1 MIQPRISLKEY
12 SINPAQI
19 TFGQFTPQVKD
30 MSIAQRS
37 YLELNNRRKE
47 SSEKLGALDESLG
60 KIRDNLHQDPET
72 LSWFDNYIN
81 DQKAK
86 IQTYVDNNDF
96 STAINKTVELA
107 GRVINDGNLTGRLY
121 ANEKYNKYVKD
132 LDDMLKANKIDQ
144 SIYDWAKDNHQY
156 KYKELTDDE
165 GNVVGGD
172 LDMDTSLP
180 VPGINFAA
188 NAMAAFKMIT
198 PKKSGSSTSRATEVS
213 NLSDQ
218 DITRGKAT
226 YKKGESVSSSYSSGS
241 TMEKVSVKDILDR
254 MDELPSDTGIG
265 YRQIEQAFEVAK
277 HDFKKLVKQYNEA
290 ADKDPDS
297 ADTRD
302 LAQMIEKRKK
312 IFYNNDSFI
321 DYNTYYARKVT
332 DELYAKGLAYD
343 WRTSEV
349 KVTSGYGIKT
359 DNNAGGGS
367 TRFTSDYPVDGWTF
381 DVSTGKYVS
390 PPVLMDTGYG
400 DVNSD
405 VTNSASSIAAAHNG
419 NGGK

>member
-12 SINPAQI
+12 SINPTQL

-37 YLELNNRRKE
+37 YIELNNRRKE
-47 SSEKLGALDESLG
+47 ANEKLGALDESLG

-81 DQKAK
+81 EQKAK

-96 STAINKTVELA
+96 STAINKTVRLA
-107 GRVINDGNLTGRLY
+107 GSVMNDGNLTGRLY

-132 LDDMLKANKIDQ
+132 LDEMLKSNKIDQ
-144 SIYDWAKDNHQY
+144 AIYDWAKDTHQY
-156 KYKELTDDE
+156 KYKELTDDN

-226 YKKGESVSSSYSSGS
+226 YKKGESVSSSYTSGS
-241 TMEKVSVKDILDR
+241 TMEKVTVKDILDR

-265 YRQIEQAFEVAK
+265 YRQIEQAFKVAK
-277 HDFKKLVKQYNEA
+277 HDFEKLVKEYKEENA
-290 ADKDPDS
+290 KDPTGDK
-297 ADTRD
+297 TRD

-312 IFYNNDSFI
+312 IFYNNDSFV
-321 DYNTYYARKVT
+321 DYDTYYARKVT

-343 WRTSEV
+343 WRTSET

-359 DNNAGGGS
+359 DTNNGGGVA
-367 TRFTSDYPVDGWTF
+367 RATSPTPVPGWDYDQGSGLWI
-381 DVSTGKYVS
+381 S
-390 PPVLMDTGYG
+390 PPIVMQTGYDSVNE
-400 DVNSD
+400 DVQK
-405 VTNSASSIAAAHNG
+405 SASGIAAAH
-419 NGGK
+419 GGH

>member
-72 LSWFDNYIN
+72 LAWFDNYIN
-81 DQKAK
+81 EQKAK

-96 STAINKTVELA
+96 STAINKTVRLA
-107 GRVINDGNLTGRLY
+107 GSVINDGNLTGRLY

-156 KYKELTDDE
+156 KYKELTDNE

-241 TMEKVSVKDILDR
+241 TTEKVNRR
-254 MDELPSDTGIG
+254 M
-265 YRQIEQAFEVAK
+265 R
-277 HDFKKLVKQYNEA
+277 NC
-290 ADKDPDS
+290 
-297 ADTRD
+297 
-302 LAQMIEKRKK
+302 
-312 IFYNNDSFI
+312 
-321 DYNTYYARKVT
+321 
-332 DELYAKGLAYD
+332 
-343 WRTSEV
+343 
-349 KVTSGYGIKT
+349 
-359 DNNAGGGS
+359 
-367 TRFTSDYPVDGWTF
+367 
-381 DVSTGKYVS
+381 
-390 PPVLMDTGYG
+390 
-400 DVNSD
+400 
-405 VTNSASSIAAAHNG
+405 
-419 NGGK
+419 